1 MIRIVKIK
9 FQISGDKEGYSYL
22 SFGQRDNLL
31 RGDDKTSAAL
41 KSPITIYA
49 GDVLEG
55 GFNFVRVSFLMETTM
70 NKNQNTWTKRYCD
83 LK

>member
-1 MIRIVKIK
+1 MIRIVQIK
-9 FQISGDKEGYSYL
+9 FYISGDKEGYSYL

-49 GDVLEG
+49 GNVLEG
-55 GFNFVRVSFLMETTM
+55 GFNFVRVSFLIETTM
-70 NKNQNTWTKRYCD
+70 SNDQNTLTKSYCD
-83 LK
+83 

>member
-1 MIRIVKIK
+1 M
-9 FQISGDKEGYSYL
+9 

-31 RGDDKTSAAL
+31 RGDDKISAAL

-55 GFNFVRVSFLMETTM
+55 GFNFVRVSFLIETTI
-70 NKNQNTWTKRYCD
+70 NNDQNIWTKSYCD
-83 LK
+83 LMRPGLIFSALDFLMIFFT